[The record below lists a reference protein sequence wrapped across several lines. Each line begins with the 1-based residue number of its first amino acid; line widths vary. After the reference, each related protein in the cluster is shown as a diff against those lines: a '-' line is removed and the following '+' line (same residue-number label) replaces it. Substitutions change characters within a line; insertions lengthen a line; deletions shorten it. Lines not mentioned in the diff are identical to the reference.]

1 MSLYDKYV
9 LPKFLNCACGSNP
22 VSRQRQ
28 KVVPL
33 VEGKV
38 LEVGVGSG
46 LNLPFYDKSKIDELW
61 GLDPSEELRDMARK
75 VADRE
80 NIVVNFVSSGAEEIP
95 LPDSYFD
102 SVLITYTMCTIPE
115 VARANKEIKRV
126 LKRGGK
132 LIFCEHGEAPD
143 ENIRKSSYVISKDNF
158 SEYLN
163 EFAKKKDINLIEI
176 YLSNTFGLGDKRKKL
191 IPNMIE
197 SIKSGEEF
205 VINNPSWGIYF
216 MVGFIVFIFFYPP

>member
-61 GLDPSEELRDMARK
+61 GLDPSEELSDMARK

-80 NIVVNFVSSGAEEIP
+80 NIVVNFISSGAEEIP

-143 ENIRKSSYVISKDNF
+143 ENIRKWQKRINPFWGKLAGGCNIDRKIPTLIQNSGFEIV
-158 SEYLN
+158 ELEEMYLPKTPKIAGYN
-163 EFAKKKDINLIEI
+163 
-176 YLSNTFGLGDKRKKL
+176 Y
-191 IPNMIE
+191 
-197 SIKSGEEF
+197 
-205 VINNPSWGIYF
+205 WGYA
-216 MVGFIVFIFFYPP
+216 VEK

>member
-22 VSRQRQ
+22 VARQRQ

-38 LEVGVGSG
+38 LEIGIGSG

-61 GLDPSEELRDMARK
+61 GLDPSEELSDMARK
-75 VADRE
+75 VADSE
-80 NIVVNFVSSGAEEIP
+80 NIEVNFISSGAEEIP
-95 LPDSYFD
+95 LPDKYFD

-115 VARANKEIKRV
+115 VARANREIKRV
-126 LKRGGK
+126 LKTGGK

-143 ENIRKSSYVISKDNF
+143 KNIRKWQKRINPFWGKLAGGCNIDRKIPTLIQNSGFEIV
-158 SEYLN
+158 ELEEMYLPKTPKIVGYN
-163 EFAKKKDINLIEI
+163 
-176 YLSNTFGLGDKRKKL
+176 Y
-191 IPNMIE
+191 
-197 SIKSGEEF
+197 
-205 VINNPSWGIYF
+205 WGYA
-216 MVGFIVFIFFYPP
+216 VEK

>member
-38 LEVGVGSG
+38 LEVGIGSG

-61 GLDPSEELRDMARK
+61 GLDPSEELSDMARK

-143 ENIRKSSYVISKDNF
+143 ENIRKWQKRINPFWGKLAGGCNINRKIPLLIQNAGFEIV
-158 SEYLN
+158 ELEEMYLPKTPKIAGYN
-163 EFAKKKDINLIEI
+163 
-176 YLSNTFGLGDKRKKL
+176 Y
-191 IPNMIE
+191 
-197 SIKSGEEF
+197 
-205 VINNPSWGIYF
+205 WGYA
-216 MVGFIVFIFFYPP
+216 VEK

>member
-61 GLDPSEELRDMARK
+61 GLDPSEELSDMARK

-80 NIVVNFVSSGAEEIP
+80 NIVLNFISSGAEEIP

-143 ENIRKSSYVISKDNF
+143 ENIRKWQKRINPFWGKLAGGCNINRKIPSLIQNAGFEIV
-158 SEYLN
+158 ELEEMYLPKTPKIAGYN
-163 EFAKKKDINLIEI
+163 
-176 YLSNTFGLGDKRKKL
+176 Y
-191 IPNMIE
+191 
-197 SIKSGEEF
+197 
-205 VINNPSWGIYF
+205 WGYA
-216 MVGFIVFIFFYPP
+216 VEK

>member
-38 LEVGVGSG
+38 LEVGVGTG

-61 GLDPSEELRDMARK
+61 GLDPSEELSDMARK
-75 VADRE
+75 LADRE
-80 NIVVNFVSSGAEEIP
+80 NIVVNFISSGAEEIP

-115 VARANKEIKRV
+115 VARANREIKRV
-126 LKRGGK
+126 LKTGGK

-143 ENIRKSSYVISKDNF
+143 ENIRKWQKRINPFWGKLAGGCNIDRKIPTLIQNSGFEIV
-158 SEYLN
+158 ELEEMYLPKTPKIAGYN
-163 EFAKKKDINLIEI
+163 
-176 YLSNTFGLGDKRKKL
+176 Y
-191 IPNMIE
+191 
-197 SIKSGEEF
+197 
-205 VINNPSWGIYF
+205 WGYA
-216 MVGFIVFIFFYPP
+216 VEK

>member
-61 GLDPSEELRDMARK
+61 GLDPSEELSDMARK

-80 NIVVNFVSSGAEEIP
+80 NIVVNFISSGAEEIP

-143 ENIRKSSYVISKDNF
+143 ENIRKWQKRINPFWGKLAGGCNINRKIPSLKQNAGFEIV
-158 SEYLN
+158 ELEEMYLPKTPKIAGYN
-163 EFAKKKDINLIEI
+163 
-176 YLSNTFGLGDKRKKL
+176 Y
-191 IPNMIE
+191 
-197 SIKSGEEF
+197 
-205 VINNPSWGIYF
+205 WGYA
-216 MVGFIVFIFFYPP
+216 VEK

>member
-61 GLDPSEELRDMARK
+61 GLDPSEELSDMARK
-75 VADRE
+75 LADRE
-80 NIVVNFVSSGAEEIP
+80 NIVVNFISSGAEEIP

-143 ENIRKSSYVISKDNF
+143 ENIRKWQKRINPFWGKLAGGCNINRKIPSLIQNAGFEIV
-158 SEYLN
+158 ELEEMYLPKTPKIAGYN
-163 EFAKKKDINLIEI
+163 
-176 YLSNTFGLGDKRKKL
+176 Y
-191 IPNMIE
+191 
-197 SIKSGEEF
+197 
-205 VINNPSWGIYF
+205 WGYA
-216 MVGFIVFIFFYPP
+216 VEK

>member
-61 GLDPSEELRDMARK
+61 GLDPSEELSDMARK

-80 NIVVNFVSSGAEEIP
+80 NIVVNFISSGAEEIP

-143 ENIRKSSYVISKDNF
+143 ENIRKWQKRINPFWGKLAGGCNINRKIPLLIQNAGFEIV
-158 SEYLN
+158 ELEEMYLPKTPKIAGYN
-163 EFAKKKDINLIEI
+163 
-176 YLSNTFGLGDKRKKL
+176 Y
-191 IPNMIE
+191 
-197 SIKSGEEF
+197 
-205 VINNPSWGIYF
+205 WGYA
-216 MVGFIVFIFFYPP
+216 VEK